1 MTVTISLVGIGLG
14 TLLAAAGLVLWG
26 RHRQVRGLGQA
37 IRSMLWLTCGVLLL
51 ATLSVWMNGSH
62 QHALVAK
69 LIPVAAIAAPIVG
82 RRRSVQHDAAAMLP
96 TLLLT
101 GAGYCLVTSPGQ
113 PEPHSFELTL
123 VDPVLIICAGLAVR
137 VVSEALSLQVDP
149 ATPPSR
155 LFDALYVLFTLLVGG
170 NTLLTLWQQGVVG
183 KENPTELGLV
193 GVWLVWTGAWL
204 SARSRPRL
212 RAALI
217 AGAALVLNLMVLG
230 AV

>member
-1 MTVTISLVGIGLG
+1 VTVTTPLIGIGLG

-26 RHRQVRGLGQA
+26 GHRQVRGLGQA
-37 IRSMLWLTCGVLLL
+37 IRSILWLTCGVLLL
-51 ATLSVWMNGSH
+51 ATLSLWMNGSR
-62 QHALVAK
+62 QHALVLR

-101 GAGYCLVTSPGQ
+101 GVGYYLITGVGQ

-123 VDPVLIICAGLAVR
+123 ASLVLTVCAGLAVR
-137 VVSEALSLQVDP
+137 VVSEVLSLPVDP

-170 NTLLTLWQQGVVG
+170 NTLLTLWQRGVMG
-183 KENPTELGLV
+183 EGNTIELGLV
-193 GVWLVWTGAWL
+193 GVWLAWTGAWL
-204 SARSRPRL
+204 SPRSHPRL
-212 RAALI
+212 RAASI
-217 AGAALVLNLMVLG
+217 AGAALLLTLMVLG
-230 AV
+230 AI